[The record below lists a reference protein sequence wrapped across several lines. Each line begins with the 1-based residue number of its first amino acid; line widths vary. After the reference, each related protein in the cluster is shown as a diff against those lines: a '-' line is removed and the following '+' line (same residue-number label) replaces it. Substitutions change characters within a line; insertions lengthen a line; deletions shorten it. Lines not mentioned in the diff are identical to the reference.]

1 MPVMKSS
8 KKSSR
13 IGRPPSGMRGEKVS
27 DYPQVMLRLP
37 QSTKDV
43 LDALSGV
50 TGTPVWRLIDAAV
63 DVYIR
68 SLPESQR
75 QLVSRVQTLRAS
87 TESSKPE

>member
-1 MPVMKSS
+1 MPVMKST
-8 KKSSR
+8 KKSAR
-13 IGRPPSGMRGEKVS
+13 IGRPPSGNRGEKVS

-37 QSTKDV
+37 QGTKDV

-68 SLPESQR
+68 SLPDSQR
-75 QLVSRVQTLRAS
+75 QLVSRVQTLRAAI
-87 TESSKPE
+87 EGKPE

>member
-43 LDALSGV
+43 LDALSGA

-87 TESSKPE
+87 TESSKPQ

>member
-1 MPVMKSS
+1 MSVMKSP
-8 KKSSR
+8 KKSAR
-13 IGRPPSGMRGEKVS
+13 VGRPPSGVRGERVS

-37 QSTKDV
+37 QKTKDV

-68 SLPESQR
+68 SLPDSQR

-87 TESSKPE
+87 NESQKLE

>member
-1 MPVMKSS
+1 MAVMKSQ
-8 KKSSR
+8 KKVGR

-27 DYPQVMLRLP
+27 EYPQVMLRLP
-37 QSTKDV
+37 QKTKDV

-87 TESSKPE
+87 NESSKPE